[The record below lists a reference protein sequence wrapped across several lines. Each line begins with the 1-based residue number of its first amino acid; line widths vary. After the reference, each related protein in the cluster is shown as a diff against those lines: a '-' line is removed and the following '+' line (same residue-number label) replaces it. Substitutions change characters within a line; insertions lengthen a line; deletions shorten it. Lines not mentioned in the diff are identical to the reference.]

1 MRLILCCLL
10 LCTSLLDAQ
19 LIGDKQSG
27 LASYYSTEYD
37 GAETAYGTIYNKNEL
52 VAAHKAFP
60 YNSTVRVRNEEN
72 GKSVVVR
79 IVDKGP
85 FIRGRIVE
93 LSERAAAEIDMLGQ
107 RTVPVELTLLS
118 TPDQP
123 SGRTV
128 PAYDPPP
135 SDPEPVRQPTR
146 AASEAP
152 AVEPPRP
159 TPPPP
164 SPAVTEPA
172 PAPQSRTVPPPAPAE
187 RGAAV
192 PRAKPAKTFA
202 PGVYR
207 IQLTEPDR
215 GRYAVQVGS
224 FSELERAMDKVTELQ
239 GRYFDDIL
247 LSREGRSTFKVL
259 LGPFRDRSSAQNYAS
274 DLQRRYNIKGFA
286 VDMGE
291 KYP

>member
-1 MRLILCCLL
+1 MPIANYRTVTTFLCIFLTWSVGL
-10 LCTSLLDAQ
+10 PAQ
-19 LIGDKQSG
+19 LVGDKQNG

-52 VAAHKAFP
+52 VAAHKAYP

-79 IVDKGP
+79 IIDKGP

-118 TPDQP
+118 TPEQRR
-123 SGRTV
+123 SSVT
-128 PAYDPPP
+128 
-135 SDPEPVRQPTR
+135 
-146 AASEAP
+146 
-152 AVEPPRP
+152 
-159 TPPPP
+159 PPP
-164 SPAVTEPA
+164 SPVETVPEVATRP
-172 PAPQSRTVPPPAPAE
+172 VPPPDPTPVVVEPAVTQPVVVAPDKATSPPAPS
-187 RGAAV
+187 RS
-192 PRAKPAKTFA
+192 KPAATFS
-202 PGVYR
+202 PGIYH
-207 IQLTEPDR
+207 IELEEPGR

-224 FSELERAMDKVTELQ
+224 FTNLERAMDKVAELQ

-247 LSREGRSTFKVL
+247 LHKLPGRQGGYKVL
-259 LGPFRDRSSAQNYAS
+259 LGPFRDRDSAANYTA
-274 DLQRRYNIKGFA
+274 DLQRRYNIKGFP

-291 KYP
+291 KFP